1 MGNGA
6 GNSGSSPLARGLQ
19 ALEPPPEVGPRI
31 IPARAGF
38 TPPEQPRRWRGWDHP
53 RSRGVYE
60 NKTGHPTPKPGSSP
74 LARGLHPSQAHE
86 PTGLRIIPARAGFT
100 VVSMQP
106 DTACQDHP
114 RSRGVYPIDSPTSEL
129 ARGSS
134 PLARGLLTLNHPQA
148 HPDGIIPARAGFTH
162 SRFLG
167 TSASSDHPRSR
178 GVYCR
183 GIAGAWGWSGSSP
196 LARGLRPEGCWS
208 CGSGGIIPARAGFT
222 TSPPTRLS
230 PQ

>member
-1 MGNGA
+1 M
-6 GNSGSSPLARGLQ
+6 GSSPLARGLRRTQ
-19 ALEPPPEVGPRI
+19 PPGEFRS
-31 IPARAGF
+31 R
-38 TPPEQPRRWRGWDHP
+38 DHP
-53 RSRGVYE
+53 RSRGVYRLSILIFY
-60 NKTGHPTPKPGSSP
+60 GPLGSSP

-178 GVYCR
+178 GVYDVP
-183 GIAGAWGWSGSSP
+183 ANATFTAVGSSP
-196 LARGLRPEGCWS
+196 LARGLRPS
-208 CGSGGIIPARAGFT
+208 PGGDSHRARIIPARAGFT
-222 TSPPTRLS
+222 RRWGRS
-230 PQ
+230 